1 LTAFFRTGEVLK
13 TMSDF
18 LEAVPE
24 LQVPGAE
31 INLPPVEGMR
41 AEVWSLAWPV
51 ILSFALDSILGLA
64 AMLMVGR
71 LGAEAVGAV
80 GLATQILGAV
90 RAGIAAVGT
99 GTIALVA
106 RYIGANDRDNAEEV
120 LKQSVVWGVIVSTA
134 IAIPVIVFAHPLMSL
149 FQVRGPMEDMASR
162 YLQIV
167 MISEPFTGVFLQCAS
182 GLRGAGDT
190 RTPLWIGGIVDV
202 IAIVLNYVL
211 IFGKLGFPNLGV
223 DGSAIATL
231 IAYTLGGVIFFWV
244 LSFDG
249 MVLNFRW
256 TRLWPHVDLGERIM
270 RIGYPAAIEQLVIQF
285 GFVAYVAFIA
295 SYGTKE
301 VAAYFIGVRIL
312 ALSFLPGFGFSNAAA
327 TLVGQGLGARDPA
340 YARKAGWESTGMAIL
355 LMSVMGALIFVFA
368 RQIAGV
374 FIDDPEVIKY
384 TVVFMQA
391 LGAAQPLM
399 AVDWTLTGGLRGAG
413 DSQFPLF
420 ASLAGFY
427 GLRLF
432 LTIMVWYLHGPIS
445 LIWWSILADYIVR
458 AGLKTARFYHGKWE
472 TVVV

>member
-1 LTAFFRTGEVLK
+1 
-13 TMSDF
+13 MSEF

-24 LQVPGAE
+24 LQGQVGTE
-31 INLPPVEGMR
+31 INLPAVEGMR
-41 AEVWSLAWPV
+41 AEVWALAWPV

-120 LKQSVVWGVIVSTA
+120 LKQSVVWGVLVSTA

-167 MISEPFTGVFLQCAS
+167 MNSEPFTGVFLQCAS

-202 IAIVLNYVL
+202 IAIILNYGL
-211 IFGKLGFPNLGV
+211 IFGKFGFPNLGV

-231 IAYTLGGVIFFWV
+231 IAYVLGGVIFFWA

-256 TRLWPHVDLGERIM
+256 TRLWPDFGLGKRIL

-295 SYGTKE
+295 SYGDKE

-340 YARKAGWESTGMAIL
+340 YARKAGWVSTGMAVV
-355 LMSVMGALIFVFA
+355 LMSGMGALIFVFA
-368 RQIAGV
+368 RQIAAI

-384 TVVFMQA
+384 TIGFMEA

-399 AVDWTLTGGLRGAG
+399 AIDWTLTGGLRGAG
-413 DSQFPLF
+413 DSRFPLF
-420 ASLAGFY
+420 ASLSGFY

-432 LTIMVWYLHGPIS
+432 LTILVWYYHGPIWW
-445 LIWWSILADYIVR
+445 IWWSILADYVVR
-458 AGLKTARFYHGKWE
+458 STLKSWRFYQGHWE
-472 TVVV
+472 TIEV

>member
-1 LTAFFRTGEVLK
+1 
-13 TMSDF
+13 MSEF

-24 LQVPGAE
+24 LQGQAGAE

-41 AEVWSLAWPV
+41 AEVCALAWPV

-202 IAIVLNYVL
+202 IAIILNYVL
-211 IFGKLGFPNLGV
+211 IFGKFGFPNLGV

-231 IAYTLGGVIFFWV
+231 IAYVLGGVIFIWA

-249 MVLNFRW
+249 MVLYFRW
-256 TRLWPHVDLGERIM
+256 TRLWPDTGLGKRILNV
-270 RIGYPAAIEQLVIQF
+270 GYPAAIEQLVIQF

-295 SYGTKE
+295 SYGDKE

-340 YARKAGWESTGMAIL
+340 YARKAGWVSTGMAVV
-355 LMSVMGALIFVFA
+355 LMSAMGALIFVFA
-368 RQIAGV
+368 PHHAAI
-374 FIDDPEVIKY
+374 FIEDPEVIKY
-384 TVVFMQA
+384 TIGFMEA

-399 AVDWTLTGGLRGAG
+399 AIDWTLTGGLRGAG
-413 DSQFPLF
+413 DSRFPLF
-420 ASLAGFY
+420 ASLSGFY

-432 LTIMVWYLHGPIS
+432 LTILVWYFHGPIWW
-445 LIWWSILADYIVR
+445 IWWSILADYVVR
-458 AGLKTARFYHGKWE
+458 SALKTWRFYEGHWQTIE
-472 TVVV
+472 V